1 MGKRVL
7 AVSDTGVGI
16 KDEALGKIFTRF
28 YREERQQSK
37 ADGSGLGLYIA
48 SLIVTR
54 HGGRI
59 TAAHN
64 RPEGNDICGNAPGT
78 GKGKSH
84 ERMRRDPARRG
95 LPHFFLQTPLPK
107 LAAPNRGLVILNK
120 NGAKSLAAKTCV
132 A

>member
-64 RPEGNDICGNAPGT
+64 RPKGT
-78 GKGKSH
+78 TFAVTLPVREKGK
-84 ERMRRDPARRG
+84 A
-95 LPHFFLQTPLPK
+95 
-107 LAAPNRGLVILNK
+107 
-120 NGAKSLAAKTCV
+120 
-132 A
+132 